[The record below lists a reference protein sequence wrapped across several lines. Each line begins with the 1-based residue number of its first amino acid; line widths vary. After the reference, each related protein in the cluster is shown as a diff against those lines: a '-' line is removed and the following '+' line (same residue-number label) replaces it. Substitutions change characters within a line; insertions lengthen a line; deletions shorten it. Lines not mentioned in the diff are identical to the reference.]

1 MVYFSAHD
9 THTGV
14 RFRAPEALFQPAFL
28 GLEAAGIHETAY
40 NSIYKCDLD
49 IRRDLYGNIVLSGGT
64 TMFPGIADRMQ
75 KELTALAPSSMKA
88 RRTCIV
94 LGVILTASAG
104 EDRCPARAEVLR
116 LDRWFDPGVAV
127 DVPEPVVLEAGVR
140 RVRPGYRAPQVL
152 LSGECGWDAD
162 NEEMKEGRGCRC
174 PLTLRYGFFAIDVWL
189 LSECI
194 ASILRVMLLTA
205 SRKCI
210 IARAQRIRCWTL
222 DDYNLGM
229 NPSRVGFGEMTFA

>member
-1 MVYFSAHD
+1 MCGHFCLETYGA
-9 THTGV
+9 HTGF

-88 RRTCIV
+88 SSTSRVSCTR
-94 LGVILTASAG
+94 LTAPTG
-104 EDRCPARAEVLR
+104 QDRCSARAEVLR
-116 LDRWFDPGVAV
+116 LDRWFDSGVAV
-127 DVPEPVVLEAGVR
+127 DIPEPVVLEAGVR
-140 RVRPGYRAPQVL
+140 RVWPGHCAPQVL
-152 LSGECGWDAD
+152 LSGGCGRDVD
-162 NEEMKEGRGCRC
+162 NEERKEGRGCRC
-174 PLTLRYGFFAIDVWL
+174 PLTLRYGFFAIDIWL
-189 LSECI
+189 LFECI
-194 ASILRVMLLTA
+194 ASILRVMLLLTA

-210 IARAQRIRCWTL
+210 IARAQRIQWTL
-222 DDYNLGM
+222 GDYNL
-229 NPSRVGFGEMTFA
+229 A